1 MDLANM
7 RSLGVRS
14 LLVTCRKCS
23 AERVINVDRYHGGKT
38 VPSFGARM
46 VCRSC
51 GTSAKV
57 MPNWAERPQ
66 P

>member
-1 MDLANM
+1 M

-14 LLVTCRKCS
+14 LLVTCRNCS
-23 AERVINVDRYHGGKT
+23 AERVVNMDRYHGGET

-46 VCRSC
+46 VCGSC
-51 GTSAKV
+51 GTKGAKV
-57 MPNWAERPQ
+57 MPNWAERPG